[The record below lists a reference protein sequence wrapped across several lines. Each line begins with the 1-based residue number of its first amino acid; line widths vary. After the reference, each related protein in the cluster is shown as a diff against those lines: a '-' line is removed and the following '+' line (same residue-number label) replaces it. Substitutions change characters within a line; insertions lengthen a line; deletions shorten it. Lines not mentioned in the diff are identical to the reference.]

1 MKWICIG
8 GRVARSAVLV
18 SLLACHQPAA
28 MAADL
33 YVIAHPATRLAAG
46 DVREVFLGEK
56 SFSES
61 ARLTPVDNFAAQPEF
76 LSRVIKLEPGKYS
89 TVWTKKS
96 FRDGVNPPPLKSSDA
111 EVIEF
116 VRRIPGAI
124 GYVSNAV
131 PGVVMVGK
139 F

>member
-1 MKWICIG
+1 MNRISIA
-8 GRVARSAVLV
+8 GRVTRSAALASILV
-18 SLLACHQPAA
+18 CHHPVAT
-28 MAADL
+28 AADI
-33 YVIAHPATRLAAG
+33 YVICHPATKLAAG

-56 SFSES
+56 AFAES
-61 ARLTPVDNFAAQPEF
+61 ARLAPVDNLAAQPEF

-96 FRDGVNPPPLKSSDA
+96 FRDGVNPPPLKINDA

-116 VRRIPGAI
+116 VRRTPGAI
-124 GYVSNAV
+124 GYVSNAAA
-131 PGVVMVGK
+131 GVVMVGK